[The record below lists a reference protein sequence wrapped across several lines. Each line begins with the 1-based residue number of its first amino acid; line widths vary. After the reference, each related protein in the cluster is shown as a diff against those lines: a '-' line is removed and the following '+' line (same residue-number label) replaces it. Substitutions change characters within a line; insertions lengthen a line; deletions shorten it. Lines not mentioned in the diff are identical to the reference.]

1 MTETRPGL
9 WAPTIAVVLATLAGV
24 LVLRGYALHCD
35 EQYTRWE
42 ARAAARAQA
51 ADRLE
56 PAAYLDVMMV
66 REVPGST
73 KHAFLRRFEDART
86 GRALQPDAPK
96 DKAVADLFLRTR
108 GGEAD
113 EPTAGGHRAAATG
126 AGELVAVVHAP
137 RGELGAFWL
146 PAGLAAFVGWLLW
159 AGVLRRLGP
168 ARWVAP
174 VGAGVTGALLV
185 SVLVWLRLTA
195 EQSFG
200 AGRFDPALAALLPM
214 PSPDG
219 ASLVVA
225 APLLPLVV
233 FGVAGYITASRRS
246 PHRSAYA
253 YVAPAVV
260 GMGLLILV
268 PFAIGIGLAFTR
280 YQAGAFSWVGLDNF
294 VSILKSE
301 GYALTHPLSF
311 YYTTAVTVLWTALN
325 VFFHAAIGLA
335 LALALNR
342 EDLRFR
348 GVYRV
353 LLIVPWAI
361 PNYITALVWKGM
373 FNKQYGLVNYMLG
386 LVGLE
391 PVGWFSSFWAA
402 FGANLATNTW
412 LGFPFMMVVAL
423 GALQSIPKDLYEA
436 ASVDGASRWQQFRAI
451 TLPLLK
457 PAMFPAIILGS
468 IWTFNMFNII
478 YLVSAGQ
485 PNNST
490 DILIVEAYRWAFEQD
505 RYGYA
510 AAYSVL
516 IFVMLLG
523 YSLVTQRV
531 TKAAEGAY
539 G

>member
-1 MTETRPGL
+1 MSAGMARPGL
-9 WAPTIAVVLATLAGV
+9 WAPTLAVVLATAAGV

-35 EQYTRWE
+35 EVFVRWE
-42 ARAAARAQA
+42 ARASARALA
-51 ADRLE
+51 TGRLE
-56 PAAYLDVMMV
+56 PAPYLDTMRV
-66 REVPGST
+66 REVRGAS
-73 KHAFLRRFEDART
+73 KHRFLRRFEEAAT
-86 GRALQPDAPK
+86 GRALRPEVPAE
-96 DKAVADLFLRTR
+96 KAVADLVLLAR
-108 GGEAD
+108 GGEAH
-113 EPTAGGHRAAATG
+113 EATPGGHRAAVVGTDDQI
-126 AGELVAVVHAP
+126 AVVHAP

-146 PAGLAAFVGWLLW
+146 PAALAAFVGWLLW
-159 AGVLRRLGP
+159 IGVLRRTGP

-174 VGAGVTGALLV
+174 VGAGVTASLLV
-185 SVLVWLRLTA
+185 SVLVWMRLTA

-200 AGRFDPALAALLPM
+200 AARFDESLAALLPM
-214 PSPDG
+214 PTPVG
-219 ASLVVA
+219 ASLVIA

-233 FGVAGYITASRRS
+233 YGVAGYVTASRRS
-246 PHRSAYA
+246 PHRAAYL

-260 GMGLLILV
+260 GLALLILV
-268 PFAIGIGLAFTR
+268 PFTIGIGLAFLR
-280 YQAGAFSWVGLDNF
+280 HEAGSFSWVGLDNF
-294 VSILKSE
+294 VSILRSE
-301 GYALTHPLSF
+301 GYAITHPLSF
-311 YYTTAVTVLWTALN
+311 YYTSAVTVLWTGLN
-325 VFFHAAIGLA
+325 VCFHAGIGLA
-335 LALALNR
+335 LALVLNR

-373 FNKQYGLVNYMLG
+373 FNKQYGVVNHVLG

-402 FGANLATNTW
+402 FSANLATNTW

-436 ASVDGASRWQQFRAI
+436 ASVDGATRWQQFRAI

-478 YLVSAGQ
+478 YLVSGGQ
-485 PNNST
+485 PNAST

-516 IFVMLLG
+516 IFLMLLG

-531 TKAAEGAY
+531 TRAAE
-539 G
+539 